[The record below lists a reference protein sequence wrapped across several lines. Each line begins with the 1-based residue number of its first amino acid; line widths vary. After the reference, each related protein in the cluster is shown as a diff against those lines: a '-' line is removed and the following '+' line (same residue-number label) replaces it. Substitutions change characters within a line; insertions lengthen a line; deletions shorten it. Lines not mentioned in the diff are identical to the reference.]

1 MVGLFSDIP
10 LWVIFVPIT
19 MVLAY
24 YKGRR
29 LLLWGLL
36 GYLFGPSAIVIVLVL
51 SKLPRKEYGW
61 LIGIKGRAQ
70 SSAIEKKF
78 EGLGTPDDF
87 LKEIDKDQKDEK

>member
-10 LWVIFVPIT
+10 LWVILVPIT

-36 GYLFGPSAIVIVLVL
+36 GYLFGPLAIVMSV
-51 SKLPRKEYGW
+51 S
-61 LIGIKGRAQ
+61 
-70 SSAIEKKF
+70 
-78 EGLGTPDDF
+78 
-87 LKEIDKDQKDEK
+87 